1 MSKGLDSKAASA
13 RAKKYWAEV
22 KNGTRPAPRHA
33 RKGGRFVSI
42 RFDKKEPSR
51 SARSDAEVATDMAAV
66 PRDVHPG
73 EPRPAETRAENHDTK
88 NRIGSDETPS
98 RTGTRAGEETTLRP
112 PASGGGGP
120 SISSVR
126 IGSAYAMPEYSDEML
141 PPPGAG
147 TSLAPTTPPKAKRE
161 SPFWKVMEPTP
172 EEFTNLTETFVR
184 LISKGYD
191 GLAAVREYPGWAH
204 STEEMDPYRTII
216 KFALKRIKFD
226 PGLLLVA
233 LAVIEIAEM
242 EGTRLAGDLKEH
254 KVRSD
259 AAKLVARVNTIPEG
273 AVA

>member
-1 MSKGLDSKAASA
+1 MSRRKRNLLDTSPSAQAA
-13 RAKKYWAEV
+13 RMKNYWAEV
-22 KNGTRPAPRHA
+22 KAGTRPAPKRRGPT
-33 RKGGRFVSI
+33 RKA
-42 RFDKKEPSR
+42 PSR
-51 SARSDAEVATDMAAV
+51 SARSETGGVGSVTPMPATGSHV
-66 PRDVHPG
+66 QPT
-73 EPRPAETRAENHDTK
+73 PAEARTDDLRATK
-88 NRIGSDETPS
+88 RE
-98 RTGTRAGEETTLRP
+98 
-112 PASGGGGP
+112 GGDVGP
-120 SISSVR
+120 SPTPPHPNSGASDNEKVVSSVR
-126 IGSAYAMPEYSDEML
+126 VGSAYTMPEYSDEML

-147 TSLAPTTPPKAKRE
+147 TSLAPSTPPKAKRE

-216 KFALKRIKFD
+216 KFALRRIKFD

-254 KVRSD
+254 KARSD
-259 AAKLVARVNTIPEG
+259 AAKLAARVNTIPEG